1 MKIWKIIAVIAVVVL
16 AGLGLAREHL
26 ARHIMLSLLHNG
38 IGGDI
43 GVTAIESD
51 LAASTLTLRGVHLRN
66 PRAWPS
72 GLDIYLNELSCD
84 YEWATLFRRPPHL
97 TALTVDIARIEMRLD
112 EQSLGHMQNNLVR
125 QALRNQ
131 RRARVAANE
140 DANGTNRPSVLR
152 ERPERDAANGMRID
166 HLVLRLGEF
175 TVHNALLPDQEPV
188 PMTYRLNLEQEFENV
203 TDFDEVIRTI
213 GDSLQFVVGW

>member
-1 MKIWKIIAVIAVVVL
+1 MKIWKIIVLIAVVVL

-26 ARHIMLSLLHNG
+26 TRHIMLSLLHNG

-43 GVTAIESD
+43 AVTAFESD
-51 LAASTLTLRGVHLRN
+51 LAASRLTLRGVHLRN
-66 PRAWPS
+66 PRVWPS

-97 TALTVDIARIEMRLD
+97 TALTVDIARVEMRLD
-112 EQSLGHMQNNLVR
+112 EQSLVHMQNNLVR
-125 QALRNQ
+125 QALRTP
-131 RRARVAANE
+131 RRSRVAANE
-140 DANGTNRPSVLR
+140 DAHLADSPSARR
-152 ERPERDAANGMRID
+152 EWSGQDATGGMRID
-166 HLVLRLGEF
+166 HLILRLGEF